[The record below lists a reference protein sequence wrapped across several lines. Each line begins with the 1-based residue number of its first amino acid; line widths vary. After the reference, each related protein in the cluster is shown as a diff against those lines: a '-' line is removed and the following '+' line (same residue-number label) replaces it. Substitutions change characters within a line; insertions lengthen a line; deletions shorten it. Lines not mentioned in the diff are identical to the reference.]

1 MKGAFVR
8 FQGTGG
14 ITRGS
19 EASLPACWEY
29 SVATITN
36 GTSADCSLLDRA
48 EELGTRDAELRDA
61 RKEVVW
67 TPELDAILR
76 EGYARGWTG
85 AREAVNHIQS
95 LRPKWRSYI
104 IWNRAEQLGFRE
116 EYVLKRP
123 PWSTADDAALMDFA
137 QEQSIETIAG
147 WLHRSARSVRKR
159 FSVLHKSAR
168 VHDNYSQLELAR
180 DLRMSPKTI
189 RYWEVAKVL
198 KRRAGR
204 ITHES
209 LELFLRK
216 WGSEINYDALDAE
229 MQAWLR
235 EYAGYVPPREQGTA
249 NGRVLKHLDKIRIC
263 PRCGRKTRGNAHW
276 RHVKSCAIKA
286 MAGKVDKT

>member
-1 MKGAFVR
+1 
-8 FQGTGG
+8 
-14 ITRGS
+14 
-19 EASLPACWEY
+19 
-29 SVATITN
+29 VATITN

-85 AREAVNHIQS
+85 AREAVNHIQR

-104 IWNRAEQLGFRE
+104 IWDRAKQLGFRE
-116 EYVLKRP
+116 AYVLKRP
-123 PWSTADDAALMDFA
+123 PWSAADDAALMDFA

-147 WLHRSARSVRKR
+147 WLHRPARAVRKR

-168 VHDNYSQLELAR
+168 IRDNYTQLELAR
-180 DLRMSPKTI
+180 DLRISPKTI
-189 RYWEVAKVL
+189 RHWEAARVL

-216 WGSEINYDALDAE
+216 CGSEINYHALDAE
-229 MQAWLR
+229 MQEWLR
-235 EYAGYVPPREQGTA
+235 DFAGYVPPREQGTT
-249 NGRVLKHLDKIRIC
+249 NGRVQKHLDKIRIC

-276 RHVKSCAIKA
+276 RHVKSCADKA
-286 MAGKVDKT
+286 KHAKAGSETAQR